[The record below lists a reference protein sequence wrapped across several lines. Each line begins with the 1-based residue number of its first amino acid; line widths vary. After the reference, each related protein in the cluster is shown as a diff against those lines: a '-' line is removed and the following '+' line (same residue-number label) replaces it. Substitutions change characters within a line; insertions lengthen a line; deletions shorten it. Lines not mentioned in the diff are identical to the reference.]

1 MSDTTTNRGDRAHLE
16 ASHLK
21 KTYGHKTVVHDVSL
35 EVFSGECVGLLGAN
49 GAGKTTSFYMVC
61 GLVEAD
67 GGDVTLDGESLVE
80 MPMFQR
86 ARKGIGYL
94 PQEASV
100 FRKLSV
106 RDNLLAIFETL
117 DMPKEQMHEELD
129 ALLADFG
136 LEEVQEQKAFT
147 LSGGQRRRTE
157 IARCLVTKPKFILL
171 DEPFAG
177 VDPIAVEDIQNIII
191 DLRAKGYGILIT
203 DHNVRETLSIC
214 DRAYLMTAGE
224 ILVKGSADDIVNNE
238 DARRLYFGE
247 SFSL

>member
-1 MSDTTTNRGDRAHLE
+1 MNTERAHLK
-16 ASHLK
+16 ASNLK
-21 KTYGHKTVVHDVSL
+21 KVYGHKTVVHDVSL

-67 GGDVTLDGESLVE
+67 GGDVTLDGESIVE
-80 MPMFQR
+80 MPMYKR

-100 FRKLSV
+100 FRKLTV
-106 RDNLLAIFETL
+106 RENLLAIFETL
-117 DMPKEQMHEELD
+117 DMPTEQMHAELD

-136 LEEVQEQKAFT
+136 LEEVQEQKAYT

-157 IARCLVTKPKFILL
+157 IARCLVTKPKFVLL

-177 VDPIAVEDIQNIII
+177 VDPIAVEDIQGIIS
-191 DLRAKGYGILIT
+191 DLRDRGYGILIT

-224 ILVKGSADDIVNNE
+224 ILVKGSAEEIVNNE

>member
-1 MSDTTTNRGDRAHLE
+1 VSEQMNTERAHLK
-16 ASHLK
+16 ASNLK
-21 KTYGHKTVVHDVSL
+21 KVYGHKTVVHDVSL

-67 GGDVTLDGESLVE
+67 GGDVTLDGESIVD
-80 MPMFQR
+80 MPMYMR

-100 FRKLSV
+100 FRKLTV
-106 RDNLLAIFETL
+106 RENLLAIFETL
-117 DMPKEQMHEELD
+117 NMPTEQMHEELD

-136 LEEVQEQKAFT
+136 LEEVQEQKAYT

-157 IARCLVTKPKFILL
+157 IARCLVTKPKFVLL

-177 VDPIAVEDIQNIII
+177 VDPIAVEDIQGIIS
-191 DLRAKGYGILIT
+191 DLRDKGYGILIT

-224 ILVKGSADDIVNNE
+224 ILVKGSAEEIVNNK